1 MQKVNAVQN
10 NTGQS
15 ASVLQRIKRVPPVAY
30 MLIVIIAAFSFM
42 DPHYLSFSNFRNV
55 LIQATPL
62 MIVAFGQ
69 TCIVLTQGT
78 DLSLGAQVSFVTV
91 FTVFLAQRGIILE
104 VAMLISIVC
113 TMLIGALNG
122 LIVAKGNI
130 PPFIATYGM
139 QNIVNSISLLLTAG
153 SSIFYSSFTYRVV
166 TETTILFIPLMVWVA
181 AAVFIV
187 VWIVLRKTKFGTNI
201 YGLGGNREAL
211 VLAGISPVKCLI
223 KTYAFAGMIA
233 GIAGVITLC
242 RVESGQPIVATGWE
256 FQAVAATLLG
266 GTSLREGKGGVT
278 GTIFGVLLIRIIKN
292 GLNVIGVQSIFQ
304 NAIIGSIV
312 LAAII
317 IDAVVRIRSKE

>member
-1 MQKVNAVQN
+1 MMEK
-10 NTGQS
+10 
-15 ASVLQRIKRVPPVAY
+15 ASVKQRLKNIPPVAY
-30 MLIVIIAAFSFM
+30 MLIVIITVFSFM
-42 DPHYLSFSNFRNV
+42 DPHYFSFSNFRNV
-55 LIQATPL
+55 LIQSTPL
-62 MIVAFGQ
+62 MILAFGQ

-104 VAMLISIVC
+104 VAMIIAVLC
-113 TMLIGALNG
+113 TVLIGAING
-122 LIVAKGNI
+122 TIVAKGNI

-153 SSIFYSSFTYRVV
+153 SSIYFSIFTYRIV
-166 TETTILFIPLMVWVA
+166 TETTILMIPLMVWVA
-181 AAVFIV
+181 VVVFII
-187 VWIVLRKTKFGTNI
+187 VWIVLKKTKFGTNI
-201 YGLGGNREAL
+201 HGLGGNKEAL

-223 KTYAFAGMIA
+223 KTYAFAGFIA
-233 GIAGVITLC
+233 GIAGIITLC

-266 GTSLREGKGGVT
+266 GSSLREGKGGVT
-278 GTIFGVLLIRIIKN
+278 GTIFGVLLIQIIKN
-292 GLNVIGVQSIFQ
+292 GLNVIGVQSIMQ

-317 IDAVVRIRSKE
+317 IDAVVRIRAKE

>member
-1 MQKVNAVQN
+1 MMEK
-10 NTGQS
+10 
-15 ASVLQRIKRVPPVAY
+15 ASVKQRLKNIPPVAY
-30 MLIVIIAAFSFM
+30 MLIVIITVFSFM
-42 DPHYLSFSNFRNV
+42 DPHYFSFSNFRNV
-55 LIQATPL
+55 LIQSTPL
-62 MIVAFGQ
+62 MILAFGQ

-104 VAMLISIVC
+104 VAMIIAVLC
-113 TMLIGALNG
+113 TVLIGAING
-122 LIVAKGNI
+122 TIVAKGNI

-153 SSIFYSSFTYRVV
+153 SSIYFSSFTYRIV
-166 TETTILFIPLMVWVA
+166 TETTILMIPLMVWVA
-181 AAVFIV
+181 VVVFII
-187 VWIVLRKTKFGTNI
+187 VWIVLKKTKFGTNI
-201 YGLGGNREAL
+201 HGLGGNKEAL

-223 KTYAFAGMIA
+223 KTYAFAGFIA
-233 GIAGVITLC
+233 GIAGIITLW

-266 GTSLREGKGGVT
+266 GSSLREGKGGVT
-278 GTIFGVLLIRIIKN
+278 GTIFGVLLIQIIKN
-292 GLNVIGVQSIFQ
+292 GLNVIGVQSIMQ

-317 IDAVVRIRSKE
+317 IDAVVRIRAKE

>member
-1 MQKVNAVQN
+1 MMEK
-10 NTGQS
+10 
-15 ASVLQRIKRVPPVAY
+15 ASVKQRLKNIPPVAY
-30 MLIVIIAAFSFM
+30 MLIVIITVFSFM
-42 DPHYLSFSNFRNV
+42 DPHYFSFSNFRNV
-55 LIQATPL
+55 LIQSTPL
-62 MIVAFGQ
+62 MILAFGQ

-104 VAMLISIVC
+104 VEMIIAVLC
-113 TMLIGALNG
+113 TVLIGAING
-122 LIVAKGNI
+122 TIVAKGNI

-153 SSIFYSSFTYRVV
+153 SSIYFSSFTYRIV
-166 TETTILFIPLMVWVA
+166 TETTILMIPLMVWVA
-181 AAVFIV
+181 VVVFII
-187 VWIVLRKTKFGTNI
+187 VWIVLKKTKFGTNI
-201 YGLGGNREAL
+201 HGLGGNKEAL

-223 KTYAFAGMIA
+223 KAYAFAGFIA
-233 GIAGVITLC
+233 GIAGIITLC

-266 GTSLREGKGGVT
+266 GSSLREGKGGVT
-278 GTIFGVLLIRIIKN
+278 GTIFGVLLIQIIKN
-292 GLNVIGVQSIFQ
+292 GLNVIGVQSIMQ

-317 IDAVVRIRSKE
+317 IDAVVRIRAKE

>member
-1 MQKVNAVQN
+1 MK
-10 NTGQS
+10 
-15 ASVLQRIKRVPPVAY
+15 QRIKNIPPVAY
-30 MLIVIIAAFSFM
+30 MLVVIIIVFSFM

-91 FTVFLAQRGIILE
+91 FTVFLAQHGIILE
-104 VAMLISIVC
+104 VAMLIAVC
-113 TMLIGALNG
+113 TTTLIGAVNG
-122 LIVAKGNI
+122 IIVAKGNI

-153 SSIFYSSFTYRVV
+153 SSIYFDSFTYRIV
-166 TETTILFIPLMVWVA
+166 TETTILFVPLMVWVA
-181 AAVFIV
+181 VLVFV
-187 VWIVLRKTKFGTNI
+187 LVWIVLRKTKFGTNI
-201 YGLGGNREAL
+201 HGLGGNREAL
-211 VLAGISPVKCLI
+211 TLAGISPVKCLI
-223 KTYAFAGMIA
+223 KTFAFAGFIA

-242 RVESGQPIVATGWE
+242 RVESGQPTVATGWE

-266 GTSLREGKGGVT
+266 GTSMREGKGGVT
-278 GTIFGVLLIRIIKN
+278 GTIFGVLLIQIIKN
-292 GLNVIGVQSIFQ
+292 GLNVVGVQSTYQ

-317 IDAVVRIRSKE
+317 IDAVVRIRSEK

>member
-1 MQKVNAVQN
+1 MQK
-10 NTGQS
+10 TS
-15 ASVLQRIKRVPPVAY
+15 IKQRMKSIPPVAY
-30 MLIVIIAAFSFM
+30 MLVVIIVVFSFM
-42 DPHYLSFSNFRNV
+42 DPHYLSFSNLRNV
-55 LIQATPL
+55 LIQSTPL
-62 MIVAFGQ
+62 MIVAFAQ

-91 FTVFLAQRGIILE
+91 FTVFLAQHGIILE
-104 VAMLISIVC
+104 VAMVISVLC
-113 TMLIGALNG
+113 TMLIGAING

-153 SSIFYSSFTYRVV
+153 SSIYFDSFTYRIV
-166 TETTILFIPLMVWVA
+166 TETTILAIPLMVWIAVL
-181 AAVFIV
+181 VFIM

-201 YGLGGNREAL
+201 HGLGGNKEAL
-211 VLAGISPVKCLI
+211 VLAGINSVKCQI
-223 KTYAFAGMIA
+223 KTFAFAGMIA
-233 GIAGVITLC
+233 GIAGIITLC
-242 RVESGQPIVATGWE
+242 RVESGQPTVANGWE

-278 GTIFGVLLIRIIKN
+278 GTIFGVLLIQIIKN
-292 GLNVIGVQSIFQ
+292 GLNVVGVQSIYQ

-317 IDAVVRIRSKE
+317 IDAVVRIRSEK

>member
-1 MQKVNAVQN
+1 MQK
-10 NTGQS
+10 
-15 ASVLQRIKRVPPVAY
+15 ASMKQKIKNIPPVAY
-30 MLIVIIAAFSFM
+30 MLIVIIAVFSFM
-42 DPHYLSFSNFRNV
+42 DPHYFSFSNFKNV

-62 MIVAFGQ
+62 MILAFGQ

-104 VAMLISIVC
+104 VAMVMAVLCTIVIGSI
-113 TMLIGALNG
+113 NG

-130 PPFIATYGM
+130 PPFIATFGM

-153 SSIFYSSFTYRVV
+153 SSIYFSSFTYRIV

-181 AAVFIV
+181 VLVFIV
-187 VWIVLRKTKFGTNI
+187 VYIVLKKTKFGTNI
-201 YGLGGNREAL
+201 HGLGGNKEAL
-211 VLAGISPVKCLI
+211 VLAGINPVKELI
-223 KTYAFAGMIA
+223 KTYAFAGLIA
-233 GIAGVITLC
+233 GIAGIITLC

-266 GTSLREGKGGVT
+266 GTSLREGKGGVA
-278 GTIFGVLLIRIIKN
+278 GTIFGVLLIQIIKN
-292 GLNVIGVQSIFQ
+292 GLNVIGVQSILQ

-317 IDAVVRIRSKE
+317 IDAVVRIRAKE

>member
-1 MQKVNAVQN
+1 MMEK
-10 NTGQS
+10 
-15 ASVLQRIKRVPPVAY
+15 ASVKQRLKNIPPVAY
-30 MLIVIIAAFSFM
+30 MLIVIIAVFSFM
-42 DPHYLSFSNFRNV
+42 DPHYFSFSNFRNV
-55 LIQATPL
+55 LIQSTPL
-62 MIVAFGQ
+62 MILAFGQ

-104 VAMLISIVC
+104 VAMIIAVLC
-113 TMLIGALNG
+113 TVLIGAING
-122 LIVAKGNI
+122 TIVAKGNI

-153 SSIFYSSFTYRVV
+153 SSIYFSSFTYRIV
-166 TETTILFIPLMVWVA
+166 TETTILMIPLMVWVA
-181 AAVFIV
+181 VVVFII
-187 VWIVLRKTKFGTNI
+187 VWIVLKKTKFGTNI
-201 YGLGGNREAL
+201 HGLGGNKEAL

-223 KTYAFAGMIA
+223 KTYAFAGFIA
-233 GIAGVITLC
+233 GIAGIITLC

-266 GTSLREGKGGVT
+266 GSSLREGKGGVT
-278 GTIFGVLLIRIIKN
+278 GTIFGVLLIQIIKN
-292 GLNVIGVQSIFQ
+292 GLNVIGVQSIMQ

-317 IDAVVRIRSKE
+317 IDAVVRIRAKE

>member
-1 MQKVNAVQN
+1 
-10 NTGQS
+10 
-15 ASVLQRIKRVPPVAY
+15 
-30 MLIVIIAAFSFM
+30 
-42 DPHYLSFSNFRNV
+42 
-55 LIQATPL
+55 
-62 MIVAFGQ
+62 
-69 TCIVLTQGT
+69 
-78 DLSLGAQVSFVTV
+78 
-91 FTVFLAQRGIILE
+91 
-104 VAMLISIVC
+104 
-113 TMLIGALNG
+113 
-122 LIVAKGNI
+122 
-130 PPFIATYGM
+130 M

>member
-1 MQKVNAVQN
+1 MMEK
-10 NTGQS
+10 
-15 ASVLQRIKRVPPVAY
+15 ASVKQRLKNIPPVAY
-30 MLIVIIAAFSFM
+30 MLIVIIAVFSFM
-42 DPHYLSFSNFRNV
+42 DPHYFSFSNFRNV
-55 LIQATPL
+55 LIQSTPL
-62 MIVAFGQ
+62 MILAFGQ

-104 VAMLISIVC
+104 VAMIIAVLC
-113 TMLIGALNG
+113 TVLIGAING
-122 LIVAKGNI
+122 TIVAKGNI

-153 SSIFYSSFTYRVV
+153 SSIYFSSFTYRIV
-166 TETTILFIPLMVWVA
+166 TETTILMIPLMVWVA
-181 AAVFIV
+181 VVVFII
-187 VWIVLRKTKFGTNI
+187 VWIVLKKTKFGTNI
-201 YGLGGNREAL
+201 HRLGGNKEAL

-223 KTYAFAGMIA
+223 KTYAFAGFIA
-233 GIAGVITLC
+233 GIAGIITLC

-266 GTSLREGKGGVT
+266 GSSLREGKGGVT
-278 GTIFGVLLIRIIKN
+278 GTIFGVLLIQIIKN
-292 GLNVIGVQSIFQ
+292 GLNVIGVQSIMQ

-317 IDAVVRIRSKE
+317 IDAVVRIRAKE

>member
-1 MQKVNAVQN
+1 MMEK
-10 NTGQS
+10 
-15 ASVLQRIKRVPPVAY
+15 ASVKQRLKNIPPVAY
-30 MLIVIIAAFSFM
+30 MLIVIITVFSFM
-42 DPHYLSFSNFRNV
+42 DPHYFSFSNFRNV
-55 LIQATPL
+55 LIQSTPL
-62 MIVAFGQ
+62 MILAFGQ

-104 VAMLISIVC
+104 VAMIIAVLC
-113 TMLIGALNG
+113 TVLIGAING
-122 LIVAKGNI
+122 TIVAKGNI

-153 SSIFYSSFTYRVV
+153 SSIYFSSFTYRIV
-166 TETTILFIPLMVWVA
+166 TETTILMIPLMVWVA
-181 AAVFIV
+181 VVVFII
-187 VWIVLRKTKFGTNI
+187 VWIVLKKTKFGTNI
-201 YGLGGNREAL
+201 HGLGGNKEAL

-223 KTYAFAGMIA
+223 KIYAFAGFIA
-233 GIAGVITLC
+233 GIAGIITLC

-266 GTSLREGKGGVT
+266 GSSLREGKGGVT
-278 GTIFGVLLIRIIKN
+278 GTIFGVLLIQIIKN
-292 GLNVIGVQSIFQ
+292 GLNVIGVQSIMQ

-317 IDAVVRIRSKE
+317 IDAVVRIRAKE

>member
-1 MQKVNAVQN
+1 MEK
-10 NTGQS
+10 
-15 ASVLQRIKRVPPVAY
+15 ASVKQRLKNIPPVAY
-30 MLIVIIAAFSFM
+30 MLIVIITVFSFM
-42 DPHYLSFSNFRNV
+42 DPHYFSFSNFRNV
-55 LIQATPL
+55 LIQSTPL
-62 MIVAFGQ
+62 MILAFGQ

-104 VAMLISIVC
+104 VAMIIAVLC
-113 TMLIGALNG
+113 TVLIGAING
-122 LIVAKGNI
+122 TIVAKGNI

-153 SSIFYSSFTYRVV
+153 SSIYFSSFTYRIV
-166 TETTILFIPLMVWVA
+166 TETTILMIPLMVWVA
-181 AAVFIV
+181 VVVFII
-187 VWIVLRKTKFGTNI
+187 VWIVLKKTKFGTNI
-201 YGLGGNREAL
+201 HGLGGNKEAL

-223 KTYAFAGMIA
+223 KTYAFAGFIA
-233 GIAGVITLC
+233 GIAGIITLC

-266 GTSLREGKGGVT
+266 GSSLREGKGGVT
-278 GTIFGVLLIRIIKN
+278 GTIFGVLLIQIIKN
-292 GLNVIGVQSIFQ
+292 GLNVIGVQSIMQ

-317 IDAVVRIRSKE
+317 IDAVVRIRAKE

>member
-1 MQKVNAVQN
+1 MMEK
-10 NTGQS
+10 
-15 ASVLQRIKRVPPVAY
+15 ASVKQRLKNIPPVAY
-30 MLIVIIAAFSFM
+30 MLIVIITVFSFM
-42 DPHYLSFSNFRNV
+42 DPHYFSFSNFRNV
-55 LIQATPL
+55 LIQSTPL
-62 MIVAFGQ
+62 MILAFGQ

-104 VAMLISIVC
+104 VAMIIAVLC
-113 TMLIGALNG
+113 TVLIGAING
-122 LIVAKGNI
+122 TIVAKGNI

-153 SSIFYSSFTYRVV
+153 SSIYFSSFTYRIV
-166 TETTILFIPLMVWVA
+166 TEITILMIPLMVWVA
-181 AAVFIV
+181 VVVFII
-187 VWIVLRKTKFGTNI
+187 VWIVLKKTKFGTNI
-201 YGLGGNREAL
+201 HGLGGNKEAL

-223 KTYAFAGMIA
+223 KTYAFAGFIA
-233 GIAGVITLC
+233 GIAGIITLC

-266 GTSLREGKGGVT
+266 GSSLREGKGGVT
-278 GTIFGVLLIRIIKN
+278 GTIFGVLLIQIIKN
-292 GLNVIGVQSIFQ
+292 GLNVIGVQSIMQ

-317 IDAVVRIRSKE
+317 IDAVVRIRAKE

>member
-1 MQKVNAVQN
+1 MMEK
-10 NTGQS
+10 
-15 ASVLQRIKRVPPVAY
+15 ASVKQRLKNIPPVAY
-30 MLIVIIAAFSFM
+30 MLIVIIAVFSFM
-42 DPHYLSFSNFRNV
+42 DPHYFSFSNFRNV
-55 LIQATPL
+55 LIQSTPL
-62 MIVAFGQ
+62 MILAFGQ

-104 VAMLISIVC
+104 VAMIIAVLC
-113 TMLIGALNG
+113 TVLIGAING
-122 LIVAKGNI
+122 TIVAKGNI

-153 SSIFYSSFTYRVV
+153 SSIYFSSFTYRIV
-166 TETTILFIPLMVWVA
+166 TETTILMIPLMVWVA
-181 AAVFIV
+181 VVVFII
-187 VWIVLRKTKFGTNI
+187 VWIVMKKTKFGTNI
-201 YGLGGNREAL
+201 HGLGGNKEAL

-223 KTYAFAGMIA
+223 KTYAFAGFIA
-233 GIAGVITLC
+233 GIAGIITLC

-266 GTSLREGKGGVT
+266 GSSLREGKGGVT
-278 GTIFGVLLIRIIKN
+278 GTIFGVLLIQIIKN
-292 GLNVIGVQSIFQ
+292 GLNVIGVQSIMQ

-317 IDAVVRIRSKE
+317 IDAVVRIRAKE

>member
-1 MQKVNAVQN
+1 MQK
-10 NTGQS
+10 
-15 ASVLQRIKRVPPVAY
+15 ASMKQKIKNIPPVAY
-30 MLIVIIAAFSFM
+30 MLIVIIAVFSFM
-42 DPHYLSFSNFRNV
+42 DPHYFSFSNFKNV

-62 MIVAFGQ
+62 MILAFGQ

-104 VAMLISIVC
+104 VAMVIAVLCTIVIGSI
-113 TMLIGALNG
+113 NG

-130 PPFIATYGM
+130 PPFIATFGM

-153 SSIFYSSFTYRVV
+153 SSIYFSSFTYRIV

-181 AAVFIV
+181 VLVFIV
-187 VWIVLRKTKFGTNI
+187 VYIVLKKTKFGTNI
-201 YGLGGNREAL
+201 HGLGGNREAL
-211 VLAGISPVKCLI
+211 VLAGINPVKELI
-223 KTYAFAGMIA
+223 KTYAFAGLIA
-233 GIAGVITLC
+233 GIAGIITLC

-266 GTSLREGKGGVT
+266 GTSLREGKGGVA
-278 GTIFGVLLIRIIKN
+278 GTIFGVLLIQIIKN
-292 GLNVIGVQSIFQ
+292 GLNVIGVQSILQ

-317 IDAVVRIRSKE
+317 IDAVVRIRAKE

>member
-1 MQKVNAVQN
+1 MQKANFKQKMKN
-10 NTGQS
+10 
-15 ASVLQRIKRVPPVAY
+15 IPPVAY
-30 MLIVIIAAFSFM
+30 MLIVIIAVFSFL
-42 DPHYLSFSNFRNV
+42 DPHYFSFSNFKNV
-55 LIQATPL
+55 LIQSTPL
-62 MIVAFGQ
+62 MILAFGQ

-104 VAMLISIVC
+104 VAMLIAVLA
-113 TMLIGALNG
+113 TVVIGAING
-122 LIVAKGNI
+122 LVVAKGNI

-153 SSIFYSSFTYRVV
+153 SSIYFPSFTYRIV
-166 TETTILFIPLMVWVA
+166 TETTVLFIPLMVWVA
-181 AAVFIV
+181 VLVFIMV
-187 VWIVLRKTKFGTNI
+187 YIILKKTKFGTNI
-201 YGLGGNREAL
+201 HGLGGNKEAL
-211 VLAGISPVKCLI
+211 VLAGINPVKVQI
-223 KTYAFAGMIA
+223 KTFAFAGFIA
-233 GIAGVITLC
+233 GIAGIITLC

-278 GTIFGVLLIRIIKN
+278 GTIFGVLLIQIIKN
-292 GLNVIGVQSIFQ
+292 GLNVIGVQSILQ

>member
-1 MQKVNAVQN
+1 MQK
-10 NTGQS
+10 
-15 ASVLQRIKRVPPVAY
+15 LDMKQRMKSIPPVAY
-30 MLIVIIAAFSFM
+30 MLVVIIVVFSFM

-78 DLSLGAQVSFVTV
+78 DLSLGAQVSFTTV
-91 FTVFLAQRGIILE
+91 FTVFLAQRGVPLG
-104 VAMLISIVC
+104 VAMLLAVIC
-113 TMLIGALNG
+113 TTFIGVVNG
-122 LIVAKGNI
+122 IIVAKGNI

-153 SSIFYSSFTYRVV
+153 ASIYYDSLTYRAV
-166 TETTILFIPLMVWVA
+166 TETTILFLPPMVWVA
-181 AAVFIV
+181 VLVFVV

-201 YGLGGNREAL
+201 HSLGGNKEAL
-211 VLAGISPVKCLI
+211 TLAGVNPVKCMI
-223 KTYAFAGMIA
+223 QTFAFAGMIA
-233 GIAGVITLC
+233 GVAGIITLC

-278 GTIFGVLLIRIIKN
+278 GTIFGVLLIQIIKN
-292 GLNVIGVQSIFQ
+292 GLNVVGVQFIYQ

-317 IDAVVRIRSKE
+317 IDAVVRIRSEK

>member
-1 MQKVNAVQN
+1 MQKDNFKQKMKN
-10 NTGQS
+10 
-15 ASVLQRIKRVPPVAY
+15 IPPVAY
-30 MLIVIIAAFSFM
+30 MLIVIIAVFSFL
-42 DPHYLSFSNFRNV
+42 DPHYFSFSNFKNV
-55 LIQATPL
+55 LIQSTPL
-62 MIVAFGQ
+62 MILAFAQ

-104 VAMLISIVC
+104 AAMLIAVLV
-113 TMLIGALNG
+113 TVVIGAVNG

-153 SSIFYSSFTYRVV
+153 SSIYFPSFTYRVV

-181 AAVFIV
+181 VLVFV
-187 VWIVLRKTKFGTNI
+187 MVYIVLRKTKFGTNI
-201 YGLGGNREAL
+201 HGLGGNKEAL
-211 VLAGISPVKCLI
+211 VLAGINPVKVQI
-223 KTYAFAGMIA
+223 KTFAFAGFIA
-233 GIAGVITLC
+233 GIAGIITLC

-278 GTIFGVLLIRIIKN
+278 GTIFGVLLIQIIKN
-292 GLNVIGVQSIFQ
+292 GLNVIGVQSILQ